1 MYRVKKQIGL
11 TKELQAAACSTGGR
25 QLPVGVAVLDTGIS
39 PHPDFEDRIF
49 AFHDFVNHRQGM
61 YDDGGHGTHVSGCI
75 GGCGRL
81 SRGVYCGMHPRC
93 RLIAG
98 KVLDGKGEGK
108 ISHMLEALDWILR
121 YHQEW
126 NIRIVNISIGLG
138 APAGSAKTQELL
150 QRMEEVWSRGLIL
163 VCAAGN
169 AGPEP
174 MTISLLGASKNVI
187 TVGCNEGGYF
197 GNACNLCEEHSG
209 RGPTIYAMKKPD
221 IVAPGTRIISCN
233 SNFRRMPYVARSGT
247 SMATP
252 VVAGGLALLLQKDPS
267 LTNEEAKQ
275 KLLHTAKDLGEP
287 WNKQGWG
294 MIRMENLLK

>member
-11 TKELQAAACSTGGR
+11 TKELQTAAWSAGGK

-61 YDDGGHGTHVSGCI
+61 YDDGGHGTHVAGCI
-75 GGCGRL
+75 GGSGRL

-98 KVLDGKGEGK
+98 KVLDQKGEGK
-108 ISHMLEALDWILR
+108 IRHMLEALDWILQ
-121 YHQEW
+121 YYQEW
-126 NIRIVNISIGLG
+126 NIRIVNISVGLG
-138 APAGSAKTQELL
+138 ASAGSAGTQELL
-150 QRMEEVWSRGLIL
+150 QRLEEVWSRGLVL

-174 MTISLLGASKNVI
+174 MTISLLGAGKNVI
-187 TVGCNEGGYF
+187 TVGCHEGGYF
-197 GNACNLCEEHSG
+197 GNACNLCEDHSG

-252 VVAGGLALLLQKDPS
+252 VVAGGLALLLQKYPS

-294 MIRMENLLK
+294 MIRMEKLLK

>member
-11 TKELQAAACSTGGR
+11 TKELQTAACSTGGK

-61 YDDGGHGTHVSGCI
+61 YDDGGHGTHVAGCI

-108 ISHMLEALDWILR
+108 ISHMLEALDWILC

-138 APAGSAKTQELL
+138 TPAGSAKTQELL

-174 MTISLLGASKNVI
+174 MTISLLGAGKNVI

-197 GNACNLCEEHSG
+197 GNACNLCENHSG

-221 IVAPGTRIISCN
+221 VVAPGTRIISCN

-252 VVAGGLALLLQKDPS
+252 VVAGGLALLLQKEPS

-294 MIRMENLLK
+294 MIQMENLLK

>member
-11 TKELQAAACSTGGR
+11 TKELQTAAWSAGGK

-61 YDDGGHGTHVSGCI
+61 YDDGGHGTHVAGCI
-75 GGCGRL
+75 GGSGRL

-98 KVLDGKGEGK
+98 KVLDQKGEGK
-108 ISHMLEALDWILR
+108 IRHMLEALDWILQ
-121 YHQEW
+121 YYQEW
-126 NIRIVNISIGLG
+126 NIRIVNISVGLG
-138 APAGSAKTQELL
+138 ASAGSAGTQELL
-150 QRMEEVWSRGLIL
+150 QRLEEVWSRGLVL

-174 MTISLLGASKNVI
+174 MTISLLGAGKNVI
-187 TVGCNEGGYF
+187 TVGCHEGGYF
-197 GNACNLCEEHSG
+197 GNACNLCEDHSG

-233 SNFRRMPYVARSGT
+233 SNFRRIPYVARSGT

-252 VVAGGLALLLQKDPS
+252 VVAGGLALLLQKYPS

-294 MIRMENLLK
+294 MIRMEKLLK